1 MSIVHFADCVA
12 GIQRFTVAPRPTHP
26 TQNFWKMI
34 MELLRNPDVRSRF
47 GVRSASSIYNL
58 MNEGLLTPAIVLG
71 PRLSGWPRH
80 EVEAIVAARTAGFS
94 KDRVRQ
100 LVKDLIGAREVR
112 AEQAIKAAL
121 ATVGGA
127 V

>member
-1 MSIVHFADCVA
+1 
-12 GIQRFTVAPRPTHP
+12 
-26 TQNFWKMI
+26 

-47 GVRSASSIYNL
+47 GVRSPSSVYNL

-121 ATVGGA
+121 ATVGDA